1 MKVKAFLVVVALLLN
16 VTAWARIQDNTHH
29 SDEELIKQVILTY
42 FEGLKNNDAAVANKV
57 IHPKAKWLSILDK
70 NKLYE
75 VTEEKRAK
83 LIRSNLHKNMAS
95 SRGEM
100 RISSMDITGDNA
112 YVKIEIE
119 EQLLI
124 ITQYLLLLRFNDGW
138 KIVSGTIS
146 GQEKGQ
152 DKP

>member
-1 MKVKAFLVVVALLLN
+1 MKVKAFLIIVILLLN
-16 VTAWARIQDNTHH
+16 ITVWAKIQDDAHH

-57 IHPKAKWLSILDK
+57 IHPKAKWLSVLEK

-95 SRGEM
+95 SQGEM
-100 RISSMDITGDNA
+100 KISSMDITGDNA

-124 ITQYLLLLRFNDGW
+124 ITQYLLLLRLDDGW

-146 GQEKGQ
+146 GKEKP
-152 DKP
+152 KK